1 MCNELNGAKYCGQY
15 TYQKEAHTYE
25 EKDLDG
31 NVIGTE
37 TYYHHYYIQKPGS
50 FSCGLEDL
58 ANLLPLVNDLDALFA
73 ENFEINP
80 IGRDECFCTA
90 LTVPATPRSPYTLT
104 LTVDGGGD
112 LSPGLS
118 TPVTVTVTLQPL
130 TGNLTLTATLDGGG
144 IYGME
149 AVLTR
154 SKPPTE
160 VLKLVTN
167 PPIVYNPSGPADQP
181 LNATEPITWT
191 LTRINRKAVTGP

>member
-73 ENFEINP
+73 ANFEINP
-80 IGRDECFCTA
+80 TGRDECTCTA
-90 LTVPATPRSPYTLT
+90 LPDTLMSPRGPYTLT

-118 TPVTVTVTLQPL
+118 TPVTVTVTLQPS
-130 TGNLTLTATLDGGG
+130 TGNLTLTARLESGG
-144 IYGME
+144 IYEME

-160 VLKLVTN
+160 VLKLVYNPTN
-167 PPIVYNPSGPADQP
+167 VSDPSDPPIY
-181 LNATEPITWT
+181 ATEPITWT

>member
-1 MCNELNGAKYCGQY
+1 MTYQGQY
-15 TYQKEAHTYE
+15 RYW
-25 EKDLDG
+25 
-31 NVIGTE
+31 NVEDSFQQTNPGTGEDE
-37 TYYHHYYIQKPGS
+37 TIPFLWHYYTQVKGS
-50 FSCGLEDL
+50 VSSCALDE
-58 ANLLPLVNDLDALFA
+58 LLPLVNDLDALFA
-73 ENFEINP
+73 ANFKINP
-80 IGRDECFCTA
+80 TGYDKCTCTA
-90 LTVPATPRSPYTLT
+90 LPDTLMSPRGPYTLT

-167 PPIVYNPSGPADQP
+167 PPIVYNPSDPADQP
-181 LNATEPITWT
+181 LNTTEPITWT